1 MPPAGR
7 AMPPAGRAMACPAPG
22 RADAE
27 EPMRIPIATA
37 SPATRSTDSE
47 RLVIES
53 PPVREACG

>member
-1 MPPAGR
+1 
-7 AMPPAGRAMACPAPG
+7 MPPAGRAMACPAPG